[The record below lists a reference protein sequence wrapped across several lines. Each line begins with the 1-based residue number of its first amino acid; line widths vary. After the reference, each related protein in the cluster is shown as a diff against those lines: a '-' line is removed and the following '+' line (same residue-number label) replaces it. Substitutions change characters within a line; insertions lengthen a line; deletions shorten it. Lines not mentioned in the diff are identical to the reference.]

1 LPRPP
6 ATRPLACP
14 ASPAPPRQP
23 RTFFPAAPPARDRQT
38 TARLPFDRRGT
49 SVDLTCVR
57 GRAHELRRRHRIG
70 PSRHDPVVVHRN
82 GPGRRRRAPSL
93 ALHLAEVGDGERLDL
108 FPFLAHPPAFALR
121 FVILPLYAPPKTH
134 L

>member
-49 SVDLTCVR
+49 SVDLTGAR

-82 GPGRRRRAPSL
+82 GPGRRRAPSL
-93 ALHLAEVGDGERLDL
+93 GLHLAEVRHGEGADL
-108 FPFLAHPPAFALR
+108 LPVLAHQPTFSLR
-121 FVILPLYAPPKTH
+121 CATLL
-134 L
+134 